1 MLLLKYAKIYELCEA
16 SLSPRFNHFGNV
28 GFFSRLFK
36 GVSEKWLTAMW
47 NKSIGLKTKIC
58 SIVSVT
64 GYFYGIAFSNKVS
77 LLVKCIIESMH
88 SNGMW
93 DGCLCVYLW
102 KLNIALFQFYPFSIL
117 LFVSLRS
124 CTHALS
130 ISSLFMHR
138 PIRADIKLVKVQN
151 MWYLHTMESIFSSCN
166 LHFNGTLNNL
176 FSSLTTLRLTA
187 ALIFRRRWQRYDTI
201 YWKRKKDL

>member
-1 MLLLKYAKIYELCEA
+1 MPDLPYEMIYGRAKKALCVLMLLLKYAKIYELCEA

-47 NKSIGLKTKIC
+47 NKSIGLKTKMC

-102 KLNIALFQFYPFSIL
+102 KLNIALFQFYLIL
-117 LFVSLRS
+117 HPLVRLASLMHS
-124 CTHALS
+124 CTIHFIAFYAS
-130 ISSLFMHR
+130 TNSSGYQ
-138 PIRADIKLVKVQN
+138 A
-151 MWYLHTMESIFSSCN
+151 S
-166 LHFNGTLNNL
+166 
-176 FSSLTTLRLTA
+176 
-187 ALIFRRRWQRYDTI
+187 
-201 YWKRKKDL
+201 